1 MFACEQE
8 VRVVLDSGSTGDP
21 KQFEPEIL
29 GYALKWA
36 PEENIEWIRV
46 HPDADDSFMET
57 VISTVAHYAP
67 ALESRVTWSA
77 MIERPPF

>member
-1 MFACEQE
+1 MFAYEQE

-46 HPDADDSFMET
+46 Q
-57 VISTVAHYAP
+57 
-67 ALESRVTWSA
+67 SRC
-77 MIERPPF
+77 R